1 MQHDLVDSSDQAV
14 ENILRYQ
21 AEVVAEP
28 RLAGRMKQV
37 HVWYAV
43 RSTDETWLF
52 APSKF
57 VGYAENTASSYLTSA
72 GERDGRRTEA
82 VLMSWFETVK
92 PRTRRATELAD
103 ALQSY
108 IEAHGFSGP
117 RENARICVL
126 KGVFA
131 GVADETRQK
140 IQNRIRIDATICG
153 GRPHIR
159 GTRVRVSDLL
169 DMLADGVSPS
179 EILSDYP
186 YLREADLRSALAFG
200 AAASAHRIIRI
211 ADRAF
216 PD

>member
-1 MQHDLVDSSDQAV
+1 MPHDLVDSPDQAV

-21 AEVVAEP
+21 TEVMDEP

-43 RSTDETWLF
+43 RSKAETWLF

-82 VLMSWFETVK
+82 VLRSWFETVK
-92 PRTRRATELAD
+92 PLMRRATELAD
-103 ALQSY
+103 ALQSF

-117 RENARICVL
+117 RKNARICVL

-131 GVADETRQK
+131 RAAGAAPQE
-140 IQNRIRIDATICG
+140 IHNRIRIDATICG

-169 DMLADGVSPS
+169 DMLADGVYPS
-179 EILSDYP
+179 EILADYP
-186 YLREADLRSALAFG
+186 YLREADLRAALAFG
-200 AAASAHRIIRI
+200 AAASAHRIFRI
-211 ADRAF
+211 DRAL